1 VTAIVGEISTA
12 SAEQSQGVTQVG
24 EAVSQMDTVTQQNAA
39 LVEESAAAAD
49 SLRRQAQELLQA
61 VEVFRLSDSEVHHG
75 ASSASVAFAAV
86 PAQPPSVG
94 SRGRVLGLGLRKKTA
109 AMAVATDVF

>member
-1 VTAIVGEISTA
+1 MPPWWRKRRCGRQ
-12 SAEQSQGVTQVG
+12 SAPPG
-24 EAVSQMDTVTQQNAA
+24 
-39 LVEESAAAAD
+39 
-49 SLRRQAQELLQA
+49 QELLQA